1 MRNPMQGV
9 LAFATI
15 LAICVAGIL
24 HYSWWAALAGGCVL
38 ALISISNHAF
48 AYRALG
54 GGELTAGAL
63 LFSSFFNAAVISAA
77 ALAAGRTIG
86 WAWGI

>member
-1 MRNPMQGV
+1 MRNRTQGV

-15 LAICVAGIL
+15 FATCVAGIL

-38 ALISISNHAF
+38 ALISISNHPL

-54 GGELTAGAL
+54 GGQSVAGVL

-77 ALAAGRTIG
+77 ALAAGRAIG